1 MKKCLKKLVCFCL
14 CLAICMTTTG
24 CTADEKKEK
33 NVIEEEYINYWTTY
47 SKKAKMTIAGNYI
60 SYIDPVSAKEKLICN
75 DMNCLH
81 KDAKTCG
88 AVVDGVVFGAIH
100 REGKKIYYIADADT

>member
-33 NVIEEEYINYWTTY
+33 NVIEEEYINYGQHILK
-47 SKKAKMTIAGNYI
+47 SKDN
-60 SYIDPVSAKEKLICN
+60 S
-75 DMNCLH
+75 
-81 KDAKTCG
+81 
-88 AVVDGVVFGAIH
+88 
-100 REGKKIYYIADADT
+100 R